1 MNLGKECFTMSKI
14 TGHYTTTTV
23 AGEPVRAFV
32 PNALPPHLPAKASAE
47 LIEPLRAADTALSKL
62 NLAGEM
68 VPSIDWFIYAF
79 LRKEALL
86 SSEIEG
92 TQATLIDV
100 FSFEHAAQVGTSSVE
115 DLEEVA
121 NYVGAMNYALGEI
134 RSKRGLPLSVRLLNE
149 CHRRLLQGSRG
160 AHKQPGEIRRS
171 QNWIGGTRPGNAAFV
186 PPPPGQVAS
195 LLAGLEQ
202 YIHKDDSLP
211 PLLRIAAIHVQ
222 FETIHPYLDGNG
234 RVGRMLIALLLEH
247 WQLLSSPLL
256 YMSAYLKRHQ
266 ANYYRHL
273 EGVRTEGDWLGWF
286 KFFLAGAESV
296 AGDAADS
303 ARRLHRQVTDDRRKL
318 LAGDG
323 VTVSAIQL
331 FEALPKHPVVSMPLV
346 TRLLNI
352 TKPTA
357 GKAIEILQNAKIL
370 GEMGERKRD
379 RLYSYEPYV
388 ALLK

>member
-1 MNLGKECFTMSKI
+1 MSKN
-14 TGHYTTTTV
+14 TGHYSTITV
-23 AGEPVRAFV
+23 AGESVRAFV
-32 PNALPPHLPAKASAE
+32 PNALPPHLSAKEAAE
-47 LIEPLRAADTALSKL
+47 LIEPLRGADAALARL

-68 VPSIDWFIYAF
+68 IPSIDWFIYAF

-92 TQATLIDV
+92 TEATLVDV
-100 FSFEHAAQVGTSSVE
+100 FSFEHSSQAGASSVD

-121 NYVGAMNYALGEI
+121 NYVGAMNYALSEL
-134 RSKRGLPLSVRLLNE
+134 RSKRGLPLSIRLLNE
-149 CHRRLLQGSRG
+149 CHRRLLQGGRG
-160 AHKQPGEIRRS
+160 ASKQSGEIRRS

-186 PPPPGQVAS
+186 PPPPEQVAN
-195 LLAGLEQ
+195 LLAGLER
-202 YIHKDDSLP
+202 YIHGEDSLP

-256 YMSAYLKRHQ
+256 YMSAYLKKQ
-266 ANYYRHL
+266 QSNYYLHL
-273 EGVRTEGDWLGWF
+273 ERVRTEGDWFGWF
-286 KFFLAGAESV
+286 KFFLAGAESM
-296 AGDAADS
+296 AGDAADR
-303 ARRLHRQVTDDRRKL
+303 ARRLHRQVNEDRRKL
-318 LAGDG
+318 LASDG
-323 VTVSAIQL
+323 VTVSAMQL
-331 FEALPKHPVVSMPLV
+331 FEALPNHPVISMPLV
-346 TRLLNI
+346 TRVLTT

-357 GKAIEILQNAKIL
+357 GKAIEILRSAGIL
-370 GEMGERKRD
+370 KEIGRRKRD

>member
-1 MNLGKECFTMSKI
+1 MRKVS
-14 TGHYTTTTV
+14 GHYITTTIT
-23 AGEPVRAFV
+23 GEPVRAFV
-32 PNALPPHLPAKASAE
+32 PNGLPPHLTAKEAAE
-47 LIEPLRAADTALSKL
+47 LIDSLRDAETAISKL

-68 VPSIDWFIYAF
+68 IPSIDWFIYAF

-92 TQATLIDV
+92 TQATLLDV
-100 FSFEHAAQVGTSSVE
+100 FSYEHVEQAGTSSLA

-121 NYVGAMNYALGEI
+121 NYVSAMNYALGEL

-160 AHKQPGEIRRS
+160 ASKQPGEIRRS

-186 PPPPGQVAS
+186 PPPPERVAD
-195 LLAGLEQ
+195 LLTGLER
-202 YIHKDDSLP
+202 YIHKEDSLA

-247 WQLLSSPLL
+247 WQLLTSPLL
-256 YMSAYLKRHQ
+256 YMSAYLKKQQ
-266 ANYYRHL
+266 ANYYRRL
-273 EGVRTEGDWLGWF
+273 ERVRTEGDWMGWF
-286 KFFLAGAESV
+286 EFFLAGIEST
-296 AGDAADS
+296 AREAADS
-303 ARRLHRQVTDDRRKL
+303 ARRLHRQVTEDRRKL
-318 LAGDG
+318 LASHG
-323 VTVSAIQL
+323 VTVYAIQL
-331 FEALPKHPVVSMPLV
+331 FEILPNHPVISMPLV
-346 TRLLNI
+346 TRLLDT

-357 GKAIEILQNAKIL
+357 GKAIQVLQSAEILKEI
-370 GEMGERKRD
+370 GEQKRD

-388 ALLK
+388 SLLK